1 MRIYF
6 YNQRDICWKLPSR
19 ERLFKRLGEYDTM
32 AEFTV
37 LAERHFESLC
47 NKATSFSD
55 FVNQKADE
63 YDVKI
68 RNGVSLENY
77 SEALYKS
84 FMINSHAI
92 FYDFI
97 ENFKND
103 MRVYIKHDFELIGKP
118 NNSLYER
125 LLKSMFTAGFNPP
138 IPQWLNDIALYYRM
152 VRNCVAH
159 NNNDETKCVNV
170 YSQIDLKQMCKDYPL
185 FTNKAPNPPGKIT
198 MDDFY
203 LYSASIKHIANLL
216 TISIQGFEKWEDIG
230 LYHPELQLNSIP
242 KGTDKRKLI
251 GQIMNKLGHRC
262 TDNEIGNILKK
273 MMLQD
278 VIH

>member
-6 YNQRDICWKLPSR
+6 YNQKEIRWKLPSR
-19 ERLFKRLGEYDTM
+19 ERLFKRLGEYDAM
-32 AEFTV
+32 AEFTI

-47 NKATSFSD
+47 NKAVSYPD

-63 YDVKI
+63 YDVRI

-77 SEALYKS
+77 TEALYKS

-97 ENFKND
+97 EKFEYD
-103 MRVYIKHDFELIGKP
+103 MRLFVKHDFEIIRKP
-118 NNSLYER
+118 DISLYER
-125 LLKSMFTAGFNPP
+125 LLVSMHKAGFSPK
-138 IPQWLNDIALYYRM
+138 IPQWLNDIAFYYRM

-159 NNNDETKCVNV
+159 NNDDETKCFNALH
-170 YSQIDLKQMCKDYPL
+170 QANLEQMHKDYPI
-185 FTNKAPNPPGKIT
+185 FKDKAPNPPGQIT

-216 TISIQGFEKWEDIG
+216 AISIQSYETWGDLGF
-230 LYHPELQLNSIP
+230 YHPELQPNSIP
-242 KGTDKRKLI
+242 KGTDRRKLI
-251 GQIMNKLGHRC
+251 NKIF
-262 TDNEIGNILKK
+262 E
-273 MMLQD
+273 
-278 VIH
+278 